1 MDNLNTIRGYIDKS
15 ISVKKR
21 LLDDAQC
28 IKNVSEVTE
37 LIVNAFQNNG
47 RLFLAGNGGSAG
59 DSQHIAAE
67 FVSRFMFDRPGLP
80 AIALTTDTSA
90 LSAIGNDY
98 GFERLFERQ
107 LQALARPR
115 DIFIGITTSG
125 KSPNIIKALNYARSN
140 DIFAVVLCGEGGD
153 AKDIA
158 DLAICVPSNE
168 TPFIQES
175 HICIGH
181 IICGLVEDKIFGM
194 NGKNV

>member
-1 MDNLNTIRGYIDKS
+1 MDSLNIIRGYIDKS

-21 LLDDAQC
+21 LLEDDQC
-28 IKNVSEVTE
+28 IKNVSAVTE

-47 RLFLAGNGGSAG
+47 HLFLAGNGGSAG

-107 LQALARPR
+107 LQALARPG

-140 DIFAVVLCGEGGD
+140 DISAVVLCGEGGD
-153 AKDIA
+153 AKNKA

-194 NGKNV
+194 SG

>member
-1 MDNLNTIRGYIDKS
+1 MENLTRIRDYFEKS
-15 ISVKKR
+15 ISAKR
-21 LLDDAQC
+21 RLIDDLQC
-28 IKNVSEVTE
+28 VMNVAKVAD
-37 LIVNAFQNNG
+37 LIVNAFECDR

-90 LSAIGNDY
+90 LTAIGNDY

-107 LQALARPR
+107 LQALARPG
-115 DIFIGITTSG
+115 DVFIGITTSG
-125 KSPNIIKALNYARSN
+125 ASPNVINALKYARRN
-140 DIFAVVLCGEGGD
+140 NILTVVLCGEGGD
-153 AKDIA
+153 ARNIA
-158 DLAICVPSNE
+158 DLAICVPSVE

-181 IICGLVEDKIFGM
+181 IICGLVEEGM
-194 NGKNV
+194 FRAGGENV